1 MIKLFLVSKRRAKI
15 IEILKINLLICFKNT
30 YSILRII
37 LKIYKL
43 YAILNSFKLIP
54 NLINF

>member
-15 IEILKINLLICFKNT
+15 IEILKINLLICLKILG
-30 YSILRII
+30 ILRII